1 MNRSAL
7 FAAATAV
14 ATTTAL
20 GLSSATTATGAPTAD
35 PVPGPAMT
43 ATTAVARAK
52 TAIGD
57 HLALLRAT
65 GADAFTV
72 KDVIVDPDGTSHVR
86 MDRTIGGLPVLGGDV
101 VVHQAKDGTFKAASL
116 TLSHSADV
124 SRTPKV
130 SVATATSKALA
141 NGLKAEGKPAQVI
154 EARKGA
160 PRLAYLVTTVGTQP
174 DGTCW
179 PRAAA
184 PRRSAASRTTR
195 RPATARRSPA
205 SATTSSAR
213 SGTAH

>member
-1 MNRSAL
+1 
-7 FAAATAV
+7 
-14 ATTTAL
+14 
-20 GLSSATTATGAPTAD
+20 
-35 PVPGPAMT
+35 
-43 ATTAVARAK
+43 
-52 TAIGD
+52 
-57 HLALLRAT
+57 
-65 GADAFTV
+65 
-72 KDVIVDPDGTSHVR
+72 

-101 VVHQAKDGTFKAASL
+101 VVHQAEDGTFKGASL
-116 TLSHSADV
+116 TLSRSADV

-130 SVATATSKALA
+130 SVATATATSKALA
-141 NGLKAEGKPAQVI
+141 KGLKAEGKPALVI